1 MAAPLEILT
10 ADPTAGADPG
20 DIDAY
25 MASGG
30 YGAVRKALTTMSQA
44 ELIGEINAS
53 GIKGR
58 GGAGFS
64 TGMKW
69 NLCADRYPRYLCA
82 NADESEP
89 GSFKDRL
96 LLESKTH
103 QIIEGMIITSYAL
116 GINLGY
122 IYIRGEFF
130 QIIDQMEAALAD
142 ARKRG
147 FLGTNVLDTGYDLE
161 LYVHPGA
168 GAYICGEET
177 GLIESLEGNRP
188 YPRLK
193 PPFFPAAIGLWGQP
207 TIVNNVETMAQI
219 TTIIEM
225 GAEAYKEIGSEE
237 DTTGPRLFGL
247 CGHVKKPGIYE
258 YDSNVT
264 LRELIY
270 DAAGGIRDDNRLKG
284 VIPGGISAPILT
296 PEEIDTPMGFGALGK
311 LGSMGGTGGII
322 VMDET
327 TSMVDALLNA
337 SSFAAHESCGQCTP
351 CREGVPWMNDILRRI
366 RNGAG
371 REEDLDLLL
380 DICKQIHGHTV
391 CVFGQAPGVWP
402 VRTILVK
409 YWPEFRACIERKEL
423 VVLPVEESYLRP
435 GQYEHIPPV
444 PGNFRMKTEEAD
456 AAG

>member
-1 MAAPLEILT
+1 METPLEILT
-10 ADPTAGADPG
+10 AEPSSSTNPG
-20 DIDAY
+20 DISAY
-25 MASGG
+25 MANGG
-30 YGAVRKALTTMSQA
+30 YSAVKKALKQMSPA
-44 ELIGEINAS
+44 DLIEEIGAS

-58 GGAGFS
+58 GGAGFA

-69 NLCADRYPRYLCA
+69 NLCADRYPRYLCT

-89 GSFKDRL
+89 GSFKDRH
-96 LLESKTH
+96 LLESRPH
-103 QIIEGMIITSYAL
+103 QIIEGMIITCYAM

-130 QIIDQMEAALAD
+130 QIIDQFESALKD
-142 ARKRG
+142 AREHG
-147 FLGTNVLDTGYDLE
+147 FIGTKILDTSFDLD

-207 TIVNNVETMAQI
+207 TIVNNVETMAQVA
-219 TTIIEM
+219 TIVEM
-225 GAEAYKEIGSEE
+225 GSESYKNIGSED

-247 CGHVKKPGIYE
+247 CGHIKKPGIYE
-258 YDSNVT
+258 YTSDVT

-270 DAAGGIRDDNRLKG
+270 EAAGGIRDDNQLKA

-296 PEEIDTPMGFGALGK
+296 PEELDTPMGFGALGK

-337 SSFAAHESCGQCTP
+337 SSFATHESCGQCTP
-351 CREGVPWMNDILRRI
+351 CREGVPWMNAILRRI
-366 RNGAG
+366 CNGKG
-371 REEDLDLLL
+371 RDEDLDLLL

-409 YWPEFRACIERKEL
+409 YWPEFKACIEQKEL

-435 GQYEHIPPV
+435 DQYEHIPPV
-444 PGNFRMKTEEAD
+444 PGNFRLKAENAE